1 MGPIKRIAAGAAVC
15 LTVLGTALPAAAEEL
30 RIGTASLGGA
40 FYPVGQAISNLVNK
54 HADGLTMVPVVT
66 QGGTENPR
74 LIGNGEVD
82 VAIGNANTSFY
93 AFKGQEPYADAIDL
107 RALGTLHS
115 SILHIATLA
124 GSDIQSIPDL
134 KGKRVAVGP
143 AGGGTINLLR
153 NVLEAYDME
162 FSDIEPSFLSY
173 SDGFSQLADGSVDA
187 SIALA
192 GYPTAAVIQTSTT
205 NDLAFVPIDADAMKR
220 ILEAHSY
227 YSAIDVPEGTYAS
240 EIEGQALGT
249 RNILIV
255 RADMSDERAYA
266 LTAAVYGN
274 LEEFGAENAIAK
286 QIVAEDA
293 YGIAVPLHPGAKKF
307 FDER

>member
-1 MGPIKRIAAGAAVC
+1 MKIIRRLATGAALCAAVA
-15 LTVLGTALPAAAEEL
+15 GPAASVAAEEL

-74 LIGNGEVD
+74 LVGSGEVD

-93 AFKGQEPYADAIDL
+93 ALKGQPPYDTAIDL

-124 GSDIQSIPDL
+124 GSDIESVEDL

-153 NVLEAYDME
+153 NVLEAHDME
-162 FSDIEPSFLSY
+162 FSDIAPSFLSY

-205 NDLAFVPIDADAMKR
+205 NELAFVPITDEAMER
-220 ILEAHSY
+220 IIEAHPY
-227 YSAIDVPEGTYAS
+227 YSPVEVPADTYAAP
-240 EIEGQALGT
+240 IEGRALGT

-255 RADMSDERAYA
+255 HADMDEDRAHA
-266 LTAAVYGN
+266 ITAAVYGN
-274 LEEFGAENAIAK
+274 LEEFAAENANAK
-286 QIVAEDA
+286 QIVADNA
-293 YGIAVPLHPGAKKF
+293 FDIAVPLHPGAQRF
-307 FDER
+307 HESR